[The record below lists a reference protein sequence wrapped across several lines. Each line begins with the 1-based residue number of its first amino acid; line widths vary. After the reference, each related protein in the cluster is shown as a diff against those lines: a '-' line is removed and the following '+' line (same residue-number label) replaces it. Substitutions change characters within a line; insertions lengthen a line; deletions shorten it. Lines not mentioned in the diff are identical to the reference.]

1 MLFKEK
7 ESVKVVDITELQLAH
22 LKVEIFKKLSKYF
35 VTM

>member
-7 ESVKVVDITELQLAH
+7 ESVKVVDITELHLAH